1 MEIEELIKGCA
12 DSNRKAQSTL
22 FKMYYSK
29 MIRVASKYSNGSD
42 DVEDLVQEAFISI
55 YKNIPR
61 FTGTSINQLD
71 YWIHNIIKNKT
82 LDLYRKNKNL
92 NMVEIEDNLFSEEE
106 QESFYDMFIKD
117 IPTLIESL
125 SPQYKKVV
133 TLYYL
138 EEKSHNEISE
148 ILGISVSSSKTNL
161 LRSKIKM
168 KKTLSKL
175 YPSIK

>member
-1 MEIEELIKGCA
+1 M
-12 DSNRKAQSTL
+12 
-22 FKMYYSK
+22 
-29 MIRVASKYSNGSD
+29 RVI
-42 DVEDLVQEAFISI
+42 V
-55 YKNIPR
+55 
-61 FTGTSINQLD
+61 
-71 YWIHNIIKNKT
+71 KNKT
-82 LDLYRKNKNL
+82 LDLYRKNKKI
-92 NMVEIEDNLFSEEE
+92 NMVEIHDGLFNDEE
-106 QESFYDMFIKD
+106 QESFYDMFIND

-175 YPSIK
+175 YPSI

>member
-1 MEIEELIKGCA
+1 MEIEELVKGCA
-12 DSNRKAQSTL
+12 DSNRRAQSTL
-22 FKMYYSK
+22 FNMFYGK
-29 MIRVASKYSNGSD
+29 MISVAYRYSNGSD

-61 FTGTSINQLD
+61 FTGKTINQLD
-71 YWIHNIIKNKT
+71 YWVHNIIKNKT
-82 LDLYRKNKNL
+82 LDLYRKNKGITK
-92 NMVEIEDNLFSEEE
+92 VEIHDGLFENDE
-106 QESFYDMFIKD
+106 QESFYDLFITD
-117 IPTLIESL
+117 IPTLIGNL

-138 EEKSHNEISE
+138 EEKSHQEIAK

-175 YPSIK
+175 YPSI

>member
-1 MEIEELIKGCA
+1 MEIEEIVIGCQ
-12 DSNRKAQSTL
+12 NNNPKAQYKLHKL
-22 FKMYYSK
+22 FYRKMLA
-29 MIRVASKYSNGSD
+29 VASRFSNGGSD
-42 DVEDLVQEAFISI
+42 IEDLVQESFISI
-55 YKNIPR
+55 YKNIHR
-61 FTGTSINQLD
+61 FSGNTQASLESWMRVIV
-71 YWIHNIIKNKT
+71 KNKT
-82 LDLYRKNKNL
+82 LDLYRRNKNI
-92 NMVEIEDNLFSEEE
+92 NMVEIHDNLFSEDE

-117 IPTLIESL
+117 IPVLIDSL

-138 EEKSHNEISE
+138 EDKSHNEISE

-175 YPSIK
+175 YPSI